1 MSKPIIINRP
11 GATYARTG
19 INKTKL
25 NELIVCGLFPP
36 AISQG
41 GGRAVG
47 FIESEVDAVM
57 LARASGLSE
66 KEIKS
71 LVIKLVEHR
80 AQRLDEML
88 LEICA

>member
-1 MSKPIIINRP
+1 MSKPIIIIRR
-11 GATYARTG
+11 GEVIARTG

-25 NELIVCGLFPP
+25 NELIVGGVFPP

-57 LARASGLSE
+57 LARASALSD

-71 LVIKLVEHR
+71 LVIKLVELR
-80 AQRLDEML
+80 AQRFDEML
-88 LEICA
+88 LDLCA